1 MGSISSTMPHNMT
14 TVSQARTKPAGS
26 GAKKVRQ
33 TQAERTSASR
43 GRAIDAAILNLAE
56 EGYASTTVM
65 RVAQRAGISR
75 GGILHHFA
83 GKAELM
89 EAVGFRAVERLQEK
103 RAEALRGTKPG
114 VERFHALT
122 HASWETI
129 REPESIAL
137 LEILIGSRGDP
148 LLAEIMPRFLDQLD
162 QIHLA
167 KTKLI
172 AKDAGIENDALL
184 NTMNKLHMAAM
195 RGLLL
200 ESIFA
205 GSAETIADAVRLLE
219 WYKEQ
224 LTNRLIAEK
233 TAE

>member
-1 MGSISSTMPHNMT
+1 MTDKAPTPAPGPSISDTGRP
-14 TVSQARTKPAGS
+14 
-26 GAKKVRQ
+26 KKVRR
-33 TQAERTSASR
+33 TQAERSSSSR
-43 GRAIDAAILNLAE
+43 RRAINAAIFNLAE
-56 EGYASTTVM
+56 EGYAATTVM

-89 EAVGFRAVERLQEK
+89 EAVGYRAVETLQAK
-103 RAEALRGTKPG
+103 RKEALRDITPG

-122 HASWETI
+122 RASWETI

-148 LLAEIMPRFLDQLD
+148 LLAEIMPRFLQQLD
-162 QIHLA
+162 QIQLA
-167 KTKLI
+167 KTKNV
-172 AKDAGIENDALL
+172 AKAAGIENEALL
-184 NTMNKLHMAAM
+184 KTMNKLHTAAM

-200 ESIFA
+200 ESIYDD
-205 GSAETIADAVRLLE
+205 GSTETIAESVKLLE

-224 LTNRLIAEK
+224 LTERLIAEND
-233 TAE
+233 AS

>member
-1 MGSISSTMPHNMT
+1 MT
-14 TVSQARTKPAGS
+14 DVVPTPALQKS
-26 GAKKVRQ
+26 KRDEVRPKKVRR
-33 TQAERTSASR
+33 TQAERTSSSR
-43 GRAIDAAILNLAE
+43 RRAIDAAIVNLAV
-56 EGYASTTVM
+56 EGYAATTVI

-75 GGILHHFA
+75 GGILHHFS

-89 EAVGFRAVERLQEK
+89 EAVGYRAVERLQNK
-103 RAEALRGTKPG
+103 RGEALRGTKRG

-122 HASWETI
+122 KASWETI

-148 LLAEIMPRFLDQLD
+148 LLAEIMPRILQQLD

-167 KTKLI
+167 KTKDI
-172 AKDAGIENDALL
+172 AKDAGIENDEML

-205 GSAETIADAVRLLE
+205 GSEETIADSVKLLE
-219 WYKEQ
+219 WYKEM
-224 LTNRLIAEK
+224 LTDRLIAES
-233 TAE
+233 AQS

>member
-1 MGSISSTMPHNMT
+1 MTDKAPTTPPEMGMSDQKRPS
-14 TVSQARTKPAGS
+14 R
-26 GAKKVRQ
+26 VRR
-33 TQAERTSASR
+33 TQAERTSSSR
-43 GRAIDAAILNLAE
+43 RRAIDAAIVNLAE
-56 EGYASTTVM
+56 EGYAATTVM

-75 GGILHHFA
+75 GGILHHFS

-89 EAVGFRAVERLQEK
+89 EAVGYRAVERLQEK
-103 RAEALRGTKPG
+103 RGEALRGTKRG

-122 HASWETI
+122 NASWETI

-137 LEILIGSRGDP
+137 LEMLIGSRGDP
-148 LLAEIMPRFLDQLD
+148 LLAEIMPRFLQQLD

-167 KTKLI
+167 KTKDI
-172 AKDAGIENDALL
+172 AKDAGIENDDML

-205 GSAETIADAVRLLE
+205 GSSETITESVKLLG
-219 WYKEQ
+219 WYKEK
-224 LTNRLIAEK
+224 LTERLIAEN
-233 TAE
+233 TEN

>member
-1 MGSISSTMPHNMT
+1 MT
-14 TVSQARTKPAGS
+14 DVVPTPALQKS
-26 GAKKVRQ
+26 KRDEVRPKKVRR
-33 TQAERTSASR
+33 TQAERTSSSR
-43 GRAIDAAILNLAE
+43 RRAIDAAIVNLAE
-56 EGYASTTVM
+56 EGYAATTVI

-75 GGILHHFA
+75 GGIL
-83 GKAELM
+83 
-89 EAVGFRAVERLQEK
+89 QNK
-103 RAEALRGTKPG
+103 RGEALRGTKRG

-122 HASWETI
+122 KASWETI

-148 LLAEIMPRFLDQLD
+148 LLAEIMPRILQQLD

-167 KTKLI
+167 KTKDI
-172 AKDAGIENDALL
+172 AKDAGIENDEML

-205 GSAETIADAVRLLE
+205 GSEETIADSVKLLE
-219 WYKEQ
+219 WYKEM
-224 LTNRLIAEK
+224 LTDRLIAES
-233 TAE
+233 AQS

>member
-1 MGSISSTMPHNMT
+1 MPTASTNT
-14 TVSQARTKPAGS
+14 TGPMQGS
-26 GAKKVRQ
+26 GKKVRQ

-43 GRAIDAAILNLAE
+43 RRAIDAAIANLAE
-56 EGYASTTVM
+56 EGYAATTMM

-89 EAVGFRAVERLQEK
+89 EAVGFRAVERLQAK

-137 LEILIGSRGDP
+137 LEMLIGSRGDP
-148 LLAEIMPRFLDQLD
+148 LLAETMPGFLEQLD

-167 KTKLI
+167 KTKRI
-172 AKDAGIENDALL
+172 AKEAGIENDAML

-205 GSAETIADAVRLLE
+205 GSAETIAQSVRLLE
-219 WYKEQ
+219 WYKEK
-224 LTNRLIAEK
+224 LTERLIAEK
-233 TAE
+233 HET

>member
-1 MGSISSTMPHNMT
+1 MPTASKNT
-14 TVSQARTKPAGS
+14 TGPSKGND
-26 GAKKVRQ
+26 KKVRQ
-33 TQAERTSASR
+33 TQAERTSTSR
-43 GRAIDAAILNLAE
+43 RRAIDAAITNLAE
-56 EGYASTTVM
+56 EGYAATTM
-65 RVAQRAGISR
+65 IRVAQRAGISR

-137 LEILIGSRGDP
+137 LEMLIGSRGDP
-148 LLAEIMPRFLDQLD
+148 LLAEIMPAFLDQLD

-172 AKDAGIENDALL
+172 AKEAGIENDAML

-205 GSAETIADAVRLLE
+205 GSAETIAESVRLLE
-219 WYKEQ
+219 WYKEK
-224 LTNRLIAEK
+224 LTERLIAEK
-233 TAE
+233 HDS

>member
-1 MGSISSTMPHNMT
+1 MT
-14 TVSQARTKPAGS
+14 DKAPTTAREPGTEAEGRP
-26 GAKKVRQ
+26 KKVRR
-33 TQAERTSASR
+33 TQAERTSSSR
-43 GRAIDAAILNLAE
+43 RRAIDAAIVNLAE
-56 EGYASTTVM
+56 EGYAATTVM

-89 EAVGFRAVERLQEK
+89 EAVGYRAVERLQEK
-103 RAEALRGTKPG
+103 RGEALRGTKRG
-114 VERFHALT
+114 VERFNALT
-122 HASWETI
+122 NASWETI

-137 LEILIGSRGDP
+137 LEMLIGSRGDP
-148 LLAEIMPRFLDQLD
+148 LLAEIMPRFLQQLD

-167 KTKLI
+167 KTKDI
-172 AKDAGIENDALL
+172 AKDAGIENDEML

-205 GSAETIADAVRLLE
+205 GSAETIADSVKLLE
-219 WYKEQ
+219 WYKGK
-224 LTNRLIAEK
+224 LTERLIAENAAK
-233 TAE
+233 